1 MLEGRSEKLHCGSMC
16 FAVYGSDEVI
26 IHYVDYL
33 KTSANTSINV
43 RFIAGRDQNGRIKIA
58 ITGKIVEQLSIEDFR
73 HQFIDDYYSR

>member
-1 MLEGRSEKLHCGSMC
+1 MC

-26 IHYVDYL
+26 IHFVDYL

>member
-1 MLEGRSEKLHCGSMC
+1 MC

-26 IHYVDYL
+26 IHFVDYL
-33 KTSANTSINV
+33 KTSVNTSIYV